1 MASERYIRECD
12 YYFLVAPIARVQTD
26 DAVHRRLKQ
35 AHKLNSKRALITT
48 KIDVS
53 ILTMVTDKDNWP
65 SRICPQLRNLET
77 LGQYPKIQERT
88 IDYCELLTLWSQR
101 GGGC

>member
-35 AHKLNSKRALITT
+35 AHKLLNSKRALITT

-53 ILTMVTDKDNWP
+53 ILTMVTDKDN
-65 SRICPQLRNLET
+65 
-77 LGQYPKIQERT
+77 
-88 IDYCELLTLWSQR
+88 
-101 GGGC
+101 